1 MDMIWTCLWIW
12 IAAPTWVH
20 IYHIPI
26 LLLFGVLNDLRVA
39 FTMTLHL

>member
-1 MDMIWTCLWIW
+1 MDMDMDMDMICTCLWIW

-26 LLLFGVLNDLRVA
+26 LLLFGVLNDLRI
-39 FTMTLHL
+39 